1 MVLLP
6 NTDPCPNPELCPNA
20 GAVLCPNSPEPVLLA
35 VLALLVPKE
44 KELALLAVEAPKRP
58 PPVVALLEL
67 APNADWPKE
76 KPLADPVLLAGWP
89 KPLAWPNTGLPKLA
103 PVDAPNPDE
112 PNPVDTGAAGAA
124 AAVGAEGAEVA
135 GGAAG
140 CPNTVLAAVVVA
152 PATVGVE
159 VVAAA
164 GLTVLITGVTSMVL
178 LSVVAGAGWVK
189 MEPGLSEL
197 GTWNAGGATWATGA
211 TAGVAAAEVGTG
223 AAVVV
228 VVLSGV
234 ASTVGAALASGGGVA
249 SAGAVREEGGSG
261 VAEVGA
267 GGGVGAGAV
276 SVAAVVP
283 VVEASSAGSGA
294 TRGLALSTAGSAA
307 GSFSGGGVGSEGCV
321 GAFGSSEESEG
332 AERRLLKDVGKAEV
346 IELGW
351 GTEKAGLGVDSG
363 GLNKLPVATPF
374 DKSATAASSADF
386 WRPAA
391 KLNCAA
397 TLPIPSP
404 VSPKVNE
411 AAAGLM
417 DESLASSPG
426 PTRSPEKLPRV
437 SPPTVFGGCGSILR
451 AGVVEVGL
459 SAEVFGG
466 SVGDAVPRARENESS
481 PGWLNII
488 FPFPPKENLLMSF
501 TGQKNKNI
509 QIR

>member
-6 NTDPCPNPELCPNA
+6 NTDPCPNPELWPNA

-44 KELALLAVEAPKRP
+44 NELALLAVEAPKRP

-103 PVDAPNPDE
+103 PVDAPNPAE
-112 PNPVDTGAAGAA
+112 PNPVDTGAAGVAG
-124 AAVGAEGAEVA
+124 AVGAEDA

-140 CPNTVLAAVVVA
+140 CPKTVLAAVVVT
-152 PATVGVE
+152 PAAVGVE

-164 GLTVLITGVTSMVL
+164 GLTVLITGVTSMVV

-211 TAGVAAAEVGTG
+211 AAGVVAAEVGTG

-234 ASTVGAALASGGGVA
+234 ASTVGAALAGGGGVA
-249 SAGAVREEGGSG
+249 SVGAVMEEGGSG
-261 VAEVGA
+261 VAEVVA

-276 SVAAVVP
+276 GVAAGVP

-294 TRGLALSTAGSAA
+294 TRGLALSTAGSRA

-321 GAFGSSEESEG
+321 GAFGSSEDSEG

-346 IELGW
+346 LELGW

-363 GLNKLPVATPF
+363 GLNKLPVAAPF
-374 DKSATAASSADF
+374 DKSATVASSAGF

-391 KLNCAA
+391 KLNCAD

-404 VSPKVNE
+404 VSPKANE

-417 DESLASSPG
+417 DESLASSPW

-437 SPPTVFGGCGSILR
+437 SPPTVFGGCGSTLR

-459 SAEVFGG
+459 SADVFGG

-481 PGWLNII
+481 PGWLNSI
-488 FPFPPKENLLMSF
+488 FPFPPKENLLTSF
-501 TGQKNKNI
+501 TGQKNEKTNN
-509 QIR
+509 QI